1 MCLLHR
7 VTSLGFV
14 SNGNDATVTL
24 TRRVKVSLARIFIW
38 MAPLGHCKGMFGNK
52 LECIFL
58 TKTGSK
64 LQSYETGW
72 ARIGLRHSN
81 NWEGVWCLVTARFA
95 IEFLFKLRCKVH
107 TWGLE
112 TTC

>member
-1 MCLLHR
+1 MQNTSWKTLKAEFTVVIILQDGDIFVRSVYCIG

-24 TRRVKVSLARIFIW
+24 TRRVKVSLAHIFIW
-38 MAPLGHCKGMFGNK
+38 TAPLGHCKGMFGNK

-64 LQSYETGW
+64 LQSFKTGW
-72 ARIGLRHSN
+72 ARIGLRDSDN
-81 NWEGVWCLVTARFA
+81 
-95 IEFLFKLRCKVH
+95 
-107 TWGLE
+107 
-112 TTC
+112 